1 MFAISYTLYKIIAT
15 AVACPGI
22 RKRGARKPES
32 LFFCFSIFQGGPA
45 QKIADK
51 IIFPT
56 KKVAKYR

>member
-1 MFAISYTLYKIIAT
+1 MQWRVQEFVMGGGGQKSE
-15 AVACPGI
+15 
-22 RKRGARKPES
+22 R
-32 LFFCFSIFQGGPA
+32 LFFSFQYFKGGPA